1 VSAAFLRSYLAATA
15 GAPFLPAPEDLEVIL
30 GAHVLQKAFHELR
43 DELDRCA
50 ETISIPLSSILE
62 RAGL

>member
-1 VSAAFLRSYLAATA
+1 M
-15 GAPFLPAPEDLEVIL
+15 IL
-30 GAHVLQKAFHELR
+30 DAQVLQKAFHELR

-50 ETISIPLSSILE
+50 ETLTIPLSSIIE